1 MKVSFRLDV
10 EGKGGSLCEIV
21 RRGEENG
28 EERANGLKRDTWP
41 RDKRKDVVT
50 RIVAA
55 LGRRQTPGSRD
66 DASSSDDSIR
76 AAILSPR

>member
-41 RDKRKDVVT
+41 RDKRKDGSNADRGRTRAEANT
-50 RIVAA
+50 RI
-55 LGRRQTPGSRD
+55 
-66 DASSSDDSIR
+66 
-76 AAILSPR
+76 PR